1 MKKLFTIGLLLLCQL
16 GAIAQNYTVTAF
28 SNQPGA
34 CRFDMFNSR
43 GTYTF
48 DAKAPEGPTLQIA
61 AGQEATVDVFP
72 VTGFVLDSLVADG
85 TQLTIVSAGY
95 NNGKR
100 GYFTMPDHNVRVM
113 AYLHYAPTL
122 PPNPSESGWDE
133 ETGSLLV
140 NKFTTNSLLG
150 AISTV
155 VYNSATNSYDYAKVK
170 AITVIGTLSRYDWEM
185 LIGNRFP
192 NLTYLDVSRTTGLST
207 TSYDGYDRGYTLTT
221 LLLPATVSTIGYNTF
236 NNFTALRSITCY
248 AATPPKVESNG
259 FSGVPTDAT
268 VYVPAESLPL
278 YMEADV
284 WKDFDLQPI
293 TQGVHKLTVNIP
305 AAQGKTLKDMFLE
318 LTNTQTSQTQRY
330 VLTNQTTYTYNNLI
344 EGTQYNVYIRNA
356 RNDILGTI
364 EAVNIEKEDVQVEF
378 TALKQLRDVALRLT
392 LPDGTP
398 AREGD
403 YTVTWTDALGNHIA
417 QGNTLRKQMEG
428 TKAIAKVKL
437 GETLG
442 TRYQQPADTLITVA
456 QASTV
461 GCQLSNLETVTLSG
475 TVTAKDT
482 EEPIRGANIAVTQ
495 LLNGL
500 YPVTLTTTTDGNGH
514 WTLTAS
520 DAPTEV
526 TAQATGYAPQKTAPD
541 LSKEREVSFALPELV
556 GTTIR
561 LDPYFRPAVRAGE
574 EQVSADDYDGLQDIS
589 YTVFDA
595 TNNRELTN
603 FTVQNGQLVLQDQML
618 AEGTQVRITAT
629 SMKGEFAAATTVCT
643 INADGEAT
651 ATLPLVQLGQLIAT
665 FSQTDNMAVAGM
677 LYDGSGELLG
687 MDYYETPEE
696 GSPQIAFT
704 DLPNGHYTLITM
716 GESRLYNFV
725 NTLAALS
732 EMGLQEGRDYVKS
745 EVSIAAGR
753 IDSLHNQRVPMF
765 DESVFSYT
773 GEGTTFRTNK
783 QQLTI
788 GTLATL
794 QATVGFKPQVQPTD
808 VSLLFDL
815 PDGCQFVDGS
825 VMAGNSLAAY
835 SFSDGR
841 LRVPLAHVG
850 DMVRFCVV
858 PTAEAV
864 YSPTASVSFKMDGQN
879 VVQSLGTAIFT
890 AQALSIEVAG
900 QTPSGIVNVS
910 GTAPAGSKVTV
921 YDGDVLIGETEAD
934 VTGNWQQRCML
945 SNPFNLSEHAVQAV
959 VNTSDG
965 MQLQSETRTVAVVQG
980 ALSPV
985 VTMSFITMGGLQE
998 VTWDFRSEKVSP
1010 TSYVCQ
1016 DTDTREPMG
1025 FDISFMNDE
1034 DQTANDTT
1042 LIKDIVLT
1050 VVLEDNST
1058 LELYPRYN
1066 TKKGCWHAAYN
1077 IETSNMPITVYVE
1090 CMQDDEPK
1098 GDRNLLDQLMSS
1110 VENSMREDQQLARDI
1125 YAFIDDPGEAEH
1137 QKELDELHGLVSA
1150 GTLDHAAVERIDSL
1164 VSIVVGDDVD
1174 DTPYARQAEWDELIS
1189 LLGNDDTDEATMQRI
1204 FELQA
1209 IIDQAA
1215 EEEEA
1220 DDDDTAL
1227 QALTDSIDAHLSDL
1241 QASMLG
1247 MQQLFA
1253 TTDTAQWQR
1262 PDGDMQFAVPT
1273 SDGGCKQ
1280 YNGTRITAIDTRQL
1294 LAEGFTELKMT
1305 DGHSIYYLY
1314 NDSSSCIVDT
1324 KNSMR
1329 YASEVLKGEA
1339 AARALA
1345 SVKPTGLKLF
1355 DPTSDCFKKL
1365 AEANFTHIAK
1375 SIILLYSLGPGSTVY
1390 DKSNTYG
1397 SQVSTHLKDAL
1408 DGLKCMYETAV
1419 KDLKDYAEKFYKEKL
1434 SASEKNYND
1443 VTKTISNENK
1453 NLDAARKELKSKEL
1467 LRDLYAIKRDNTMN
1481 ELVKAVQ
1488 RNDAAAIQR
1497 LSENVADLGL
1507 KAEEYGKEAT
1517 KIAGNIDDLVK
1528 NLGKLGKRKTKLAL
1542 AKTALKLQQKVL
1554 KGKMHPIPK
1563 FLTKNLKQKWVLKL
1577 GEFATKILGT
1587 PVGALLQ
1594 CIPLFFV
1601 TSDIIMDAM
1610 EWDKL
1615 NNYMSTKIPCPG
1627 MPDEAKALQLTIG
1640 LAATE
1645 FFKLSLKQ
1653 WTADVTALL
1662 CDATDL
1668 PGEPQWWFSA
1678 ALDCYSVVISLV
1690 RPWASE
1696 QTQKSLRK
1704 AVDALDCNKKPKP
1717 KPDPKP
1723 TKPTTTTPPTPP
1735 APPASNSLGALHR
1748 WGNQTVLSV
1757 RPVHVMPNLHD
1768 PSGYVYEAVNSNR
1781 LEGVTATC
1789 YHKQT
1794 RMDEWGDLYE
1804 DEVVWNAEP
1813 YRQQNPLITDA
1824 EGRYAWD
1831 VPQGLWQVRYEK
1843 EGYELKRSEWLP
1855 VPPPQLDVNVGMTQL
1870 RQPQV
1875 ESVKACPEGIDIAFD
1890 KYMRPHTL
1898 TTEHIFVTKD
1908 GQNLS
1913 GTIELL
1919 NADSGYE
1926 TPDSV
1931 YASKVRFVPST
1942 PLQNKDK
1949 VKLTIRRTVES
1960 YADLQMEQDYT
1971 QEFEVELRVTKLCV
1985 DSLLN
1990 MADGA
1995 TQAIAIRAL
2004 PAEAAKGKRIS
2015 AKATPSG
2022 AIAISNDML
2031 TLDESGQ
2038 AQLSITAASLGAG
2051 IVTFSLMDD
2060 DELQTQTLVYV
2071 NDSANMVVESPVASR
2086 MSGTE
2091 IYRGAEIKLTC
2102 STAGGTILYTLDGS
2116 CPCEPQSAS
2125 VLTYRGP
2132 IMATEDSLVIRAIA
2146 VAPGMGESDVV
2157 EFRYKVIDNPVGIES
2172 PHNTAGTID
2181 NNTPVM
2187 YFRLDG
2193 SRTARPQQGVNIV
2206 RYANGNVRKM
2216 VVR

>member
-100 GYFTMPDHNVRVM
+100 GYFTMPDHNVSVM

-185 LIGNRFP
+185 LIGSRFP
-192 NLTYLDVSRTTGLST
+192 NLTYLDVSRTAGLST
-207 TSYDGYDRGYTLTT
+207 TSYDSYDRGNTLAT
-221 LLLPATVSTIGYNTF
+221 LLLPATISTIGSRTFYNF
-236 NNFTALRSITCY
+236 ENLRSITCY
-248 AATPPKVESNG
+248 AATPPEVENNA
-259 FSGVPTDAT
+259 FYNVPTDAT

-278 YMEADV
+278 YMEANV
-284 WKDFDLQPI
+284 WKNFDLQPI
-293 TQGVHKLTVNIP
+293 TKGVHKLTVNIP
-305 AAQGKTLKDMFLE
+305 AAQSKALKDMFLE
-318 LTNTQTSQTQRY
+318 LTNAQTSQTQRY
-330 VLTNQTTYTYNNLI
+330 VLTGSSQYTYNNLI
-344 EGTQYNVYIRNA
+344 DDTRYNIYIRNA
-356 RNDILGTI
+356 RGDILGLI
-364 EAVNIEKEDVQVEF
+364 ENVEVKGSDVSVAF
-378 TALKQLRDVALRLT
+378 TEISTPQNLT
-392 LPDGTP
+392 LQLTVPSGTLVG
-398 AREGD
+398 ED
-403 YTVTWTDALGNHIA
+403 QFSITWTDERGNYLA
-417 QGNTLRKQMEG
+417 KGTTLVNQLKG
-428 TKAIAKVKL
+428 TKVKAQIKL
-437 GETLG
+437 GEALG
-442 TRYQQPADTLITVA
+442 TQYRQPADTLV
-456 QASTV
+456 SV
-461 GCQLSNLETVTLSG
+461 GHTSALTISLQPLPQVTLSG
-475 TVTAKDT
+475 IVTAEDT
-482 EEPIRGANIAVTQ
+482 EGPIRGANIAVTQ
-495 LLNGL
+495 QLNGL
-500 YPVTLTTTTDGNGH
+500 YPVTLTTTTAGDGR

-520 DAPTEV
+520 DAPTEIS
-526 TAQATGYAPQKTAPD
+526 AQAIGYAPKKTTTD
-541 LSKEREVSFALPELV
+541 LSKEREVNFVLPELV

-561 LDPYFRPAVRAGE
+561 LAPYFCPAVRTGE
-574 EQVSADDYDGLQDIS
+574 ESVSTDDYEGLQNIC
-589 YTVFDA
+589 YTVFDV

-603 FTVQNGQLVLQDQML
+603 FTVQNSELVLQDQQL
-618 AEGTQVRITAT
+618 APGTQVRITAT
-629 SMKGEFAAATTVCT
+629 SMKGEFAPASITCT
-643 INADGEAT
+643 INADGQAMS
-651 ATLPLVQLGQLIAT
+651 TLPLQQQGQLIAT
-665 FSQTDNMAVAGM
+665 FSESDNTAVAGM
-677 LYDGSGELLG
+677 LYDGRGELLG

-696 GSPQIAFT
+696 GNPVLSFT
-704 DLPNGHYTLITM
+704 NLPDDRYTLVTM
-716 GESRLYNFV
+716 GESTLYNFV
-725 NTLAALS
+725 NTLTALT
-732 EMGLQEGRDYVKS
+732 EMGLQEGYDYVKS

-794 QATVGFKPQVQPTD
+794 QTVVSFKPQVQPTD
-808 VSLLFDL
+808 VSLVFDL

-835 SFSDGR
+835 DYSDGR

-921 YDGDVLIGETEAD
+921 YDDDVLIGETEAD

-959 VNTSDG
+959 VNTPDG

-1025 FDISFMNDE
+1025 FDIDFVDDDGE
-1034 DQTANDTT
+1034 VANDTT
-1042 LIKDIVLT
+1042 IISDVVLY
-1050 VVLEDNST
+1050 VVLEDNSILT
-1058 LELYPRYN
+1058 LYPRFN
-1066 TKKGCWHAAYN
+1066 KKKGCWHAAYN
-1077 IETSNMPITVYVE
+1077 IATTNMPVTVYVE
-1090 CMQDDEPK
+1090 CLQDDDVK
-1098 GDRNLLDQLMSS
+1098 ADRRMMD
-1110 VENSMREDQQLARDI
+1110 DILAEAEAAIQNEKQVMRDI
-1125 YAFIDDPGEAEH
+1125 YALFDEEPILEERPIF
-1137 QKELDELHGLVSA
+1137 DELH
-1150 GTLDHAAVERIDSL
+1150 TLLSVDSLTTEHVERIDSL
-1164 VSIVVGDDVD
+1164 VHLLVGDDVEAE
-1174 DTPYARQAEWDELIS
+1174 PYAKQKEFDELHE
-1189 LLGNDDTDEATMQRI
+1189 LLQNDDTDDATMQRI
-1204 FELQA
+1204 LELLAYIQEDEIEQPA
-1209 IIDQAA
+1209 P
-1215 EEEEA
+1215 
-1220 DDDDTAL
+1220 DTDL
-1227 QALTDSIDAHLSDL
+1227 QALTDSINAWFSVLREDMIAWQELT
-1241 QASMLG
+1241 G
-1247 MQQLFA
+1247 
-1253 TTDTAQWQR
+1253 TTDTTQWQR
-1262 PDGDMQFAVPT
+1262 PEGDMAFEIPFE
-1273 SDGGCKQ
+1273 DGIVKQ
-1280 YNGTRITAIDTRQL
+1280 YEAKQLTGIDREQL
-1294 LAEGFTELKMT
+1294 LADGYTEIKMN
-1305 DGHSIYYLY
+1305 DGTSVFYLFS
-1314 NDSSSCIVDT
+1314 DEKTCFVDT
-1324 KNSMR
+1324 RNKMLYTTKVSK
-1329 YASEVLKGEA
+1329 SQS
-1339 AARALA
+1339 ARARIKDSFTFTGILNKDCWSAFNLGALA
-1345 SVKPTGLKLF
+1345 HITKTEILLGQLTPESTLYDINSTYIPQTCSELNDLCKAIKCVYEDAIKALENYAKNWYSEHILKETNNYNEANKKLPKKLEDLKTSNELLKQEQKIADDLAVKRRKLLDEFVKAQVKGDRDAINAINQKLIALAEPERKSSQGLNAAKNLVLSH
-1355 DPTSDCFKKL
+1355 TNEIESLKKIKIKANNARILLKVQQSDFFKKL
-1365 AEANFTHIAK
+1365 KPF
-1375 SIILLYSLGPGSTVY
+1375 
-1390 DKSNTYG
+1390 
-1397 SQVSTHLKDAL
+1397 
-1408 DGLKCMYETAV
+1408 
-1419 KDLKDYAEKFYKEKL
+1419 
-1434 SASEKNYND
+1434 
-1443 VTKTISNENK
+1443 
-1453 NLDAARKELKSKEL
+1453 
-1467 LRDLYAIKRDNTMN
+1467 
-1481 ELVKAVQ
+1481 
-1488 RNDAAAIQR
+1488 
-1497 LSENVADLGL
+1497 
-1507 KAEEYGKEAT
+1507 
-1517 KIAGNIDDLVK
+1517 
-1528 NLGKLGKRKTKLAL
+1528 KTKLSL
-1542 AKTALKLQQKVL
+1542 AMKT
-1554 KGKMHPIPK
+1554 
-1563 FLTKNLKQKWVLKL
+1563 KWVR
-1577 GEFATKILGT
+1577 KIGDMVAKFVGT
-1587 PVGALLQ
+1587 PLSVVLQ
-1594 CIPLFFV
+1594 GVQIYYV
-1601 TSDIIMDAM
+1601 TLDIINDYN

-1615 NNYMSTKIPCPG
+1615 YDRITKKLPCEG
-1627 MPDEAKALQLTIG
+1627 MRAEAKALQFAVG

-1645 FFKLSLKQ
+1645 FVKTSFSQ
-1653 WTADVTALL
+1653 WKADVIGMSLDL
-1662 CDATDL
+1662 IDVPAT
-1668 PGEPQWWFSA
+1668 PQWFISVGF
-1678 ALDCYSVVISLV
+1678 DIYSTVISLV
-1690 RPWASE
+1690 RPWLSNKTREA
-1696 QTQKSLRK
+1696 LRK
-1704 AVDALDCNKKPKP
+1704 SIDALDCKKKPKP
-1717 KPDPKP
+1717 KEEPKP
-1723 TKPTTTTPPTPP
+1723 TKPINTPPPP
-1735 APPASNSLGALHR
+1735 SEPPSNSLGALHR

-1813 YRQQNPLITDA
+1813 YRQENPLITDA

-1875 ESVKACPEGIDIAFD
+1875 SRVKACTEGIDITFD
-1890 KYMRPHTL
+1890 KYMRPHTV
-1898 TTEHIFVTKD
+1898 TTEQIFMTKG
-1908 GQNLS
+1908 GQNLG

-1919 NADSGYE
+1919 NAESGYE

-1960 YADLQMEQDYT
+1960 YAGLQMEQDYT

-2038 AQLSITAASLGAG
+2038 AQMSITAASLGAG

>member
-1 MKKLFTIGLLLLCQL
+1 MKKLFTIGLLLLCQF

-100 GYFTMPDHNVRVM
+100 GYFTMPDHNVSVM

-133 ETGSLLV
+133 TTGSLLV
-140 NKFTTNSLLG
+140 NNFTTNSLLA
-150 AISTV
+150 AISAV

-170 AITVIGTLSRYDWEM
+170 AITVVGTLSRYDWEM
-185 LIGNRFP
+185 LIGSRFT
-192 NLTYLDVSRTTGLST
+192 NLAYLDVSRTTGLST

-330 VLTNQTTYTYNNLI
+330 VLTGSSQYTYNNLI
-344 EGTQYNVYIRNA
+344 DDTRYNIYIRNA
-356 RNDILGTI
+356 RGDILGLI
-364 EAVNIEKEDVQVEF
+364 ENVEVKGNDVSVAF
-378 TALKQLRDVALRLT
+378 TEISTPQNLT
-392 LPDGTP
+392 LQLTVPSGTP
-398 AREGD
+398 VGED
-403 YTVTWTDALGNHIA
+403 QFSITWTDERGNYLA
-417 QGNTLRKQMEG
+417 KGTTLVNQLKG
-428 TKAIAKVKL
+428 TKVKAQIKL
-437 GETLG
+437 GEALG
-442 TRYQQPADTLITVA
+442 TQYRQPADTLV
-456 QASTV
+456 SV
-461 GCQLSNLETVTLSG
+461 GQTSALTISLQPLPQVTLSG
-475 TVTAKDT
+475 IVTAEDT
-482 EEPIRGANIAVTQ
+482 EGPIRGANIAVTQ
-495 LLNGL
+495 QLNGL
-500 YPVTLTTTTDGNGH
+500 YPVTLTTTTAGDGR

-520 DAPTEV
+520 DAPTEIS
-526 TAQATGYAPQKTAPD
+526 AQAIGYAPKKTTTD
-541 LSKEREVSFALPELV
+541 LSKEREVNFVLPELV

-561 LDPYFRPAVRAGE
+561 LAPYFCPAVRTGE
-574 EQVSADDYDGLQDIS
+574 ESVSTDDYEGLQNIS
-589 YTVFDA
+589 YTVFDV

-603 FTVQNGQLVLQDQML
+603 FTVQNSELVLQDQQL
-618 AEGTQVRITAT
+618 APGTQVRIIAT
-629 SMKGEFAAATTVCT
+629 SMKGEFAPASITCT
-643 INADGEAT
+643 INADGQAMS
-651 ATLPLVQLGQLIAT
+651 TLPLQQQGQLIAT
-665 FSQTDNMAVAGM
+665 FSESDNTAVAGM
-677 LYDGSGELLG
+677 LYDGRGELLG

-696 GSPQIAFT
+696 GNPQIAFT

-858 PTAEAV
+858 PTAEGV
-864 YSPTASVSFKMDGQN
+864 YAPTASVSFKMDGQN

-945 SNPFNLSEHAVQAV
+945 SNPFNLSEHAVLAV

-998 VTWDFRSEKVSP
+998 VTWDFRSETVTP

-1016 DTDTREPMG
+1016 DTDTREPMN

-1419 KDLKDYAEKFYKEKL
+1419 KDLKDYAEKFYNEKL

-1443 VTKTISNENK
+1443 VTKTISNGNK
-1453 NLDAARKELKSKEL
+1453 KLDAARKELKSKEL

-1528 NLGKLGKRKTKLAL
+1528 NLGKLGERKTQLAL
-1542 AKTALKLQQKVL
+1542 EKTALKLQQKVL

-1563 FLTKNLKQKWVLKL
+1563 FLTNTLKQKWVLKL

-1704 AVDALDCNKKPKP
+1704 AVDALDCKKKPKP

-1960 YADLQMEQDYT
+1960 YAGLQMEQDYT

>member
-1 MKKLFTIGLLLLCQL
+1 MKKLFSICLWLLCQL
-16 GAIAQNYTVTAF
+16 AAIAQTTHTVTIGC
-28 SNQPGA
+28 SPTGA
-34 CRFDMFNSR
+34 CRLNL
-43 GTYTF
+43 YTQSVG
-48 DAKAPEGPTLQIA
+48 DASPALQAPVGSEVQAEVYPI
-61 AGQEATVDVFP
+61 
-72 VTGFVLDSLVADG
+72 TGFILDSLVADG
-85 TQLTIVSAGY
+85 STLSTYNTLY
-95 NNGKR
+95 NNGKA
-100 GYFTMPDHNVRVM
+100 GTFTMPDHDVSVM
-113 AYLHYAPTL
+113 AYLHYDPTL

-133 ETGSLLV
+133 TTGSLLV
-140 NKFTTNSLLG
+140 NNFTTNSLLA
-150 AISTV
+150 AISAV

-170 AITVIGTLSRYDWEM
+170 AITVVGTLSRYDWEM
-185 LIGNRFP
+185 LIGSRFT
-192 NLTYLDVSRTTGLST
+192 NLAYLDVSRTTGLST

-248 AATPPKVESNG
+248 AATPPKVENNG

-417 QGNTLRKQMEG
+417 QGNTLHNQMEG

-461 GCQLSNLETVTLSG
+461 SCQLSNLETATLSG

-500 YPVTLTTTTDGNGH
+500 YPVTLTTTTDDKGH

-541 LSKEREVSFALPELV
+541 LSKEKEVSFALPELV

-595 TNNRELTN
+595 TNNRELTS

-629 SMKGEFAAATTVCT
+629 SLKGEFAAATTVCT

-945 SNPFNLSEHAVQAV
+945 SNPFNLSEHAVLAV

-1137 QKELDELHGLVSA
+1137 QKELDELHGLVST

-1220 DDDDTAL
+1220 DDDTAL

-1453 NLDAARKELKSKEL
+1453 KLDAARKELKSKEI

-1563 FLTKNLKQKWVLKL
+1563 FLTKTLKQKWVLKL

-1735 APPASNSLGALHR
+1735 TPPASNSLGALHR

-1768 PSGYVYEAVNSNR
+1768 PSGYVYEAVGSNR

-1898 TTEHIFVTKD
+1898 TTEQIFVTKG
-1908 GQNLS
+1908 GQHLG

-1931 YASKVRFVPST
+1931 YASRLRFVPAA
-1942 PLQNKDK
+1942 PLLPGEK
-1949 VKLTIRRTVES
+1949 VQLIIRRSVES
-1960 YADLQMEQDYT
+1960 YAGLQMEQDYT
-1971 QEFEVELRVTKLCV
+1971 QEFPVEPRVTLLQA

-1990 MADGA
+1990 MADGSQK
-1995 TQAIAIRAL
+1995 TIAISAL
-2004 PAEAAKGKRIS
+2004 PAEAAKGKKVSIS
-2015 AKATPSG
+2015 TTGGNIVTADSREF
-2022 AIAISNDML
+2022 
-2031 TLDESGQ
+2031 TLDENGQ
-2038 AQLSITAASLGAG
+2038 ALLTLTAQSLGSSV
-2051 IVTFSLMDD
+2051 VTF
-2060 DELQTQTLVYV
+2060 TLADADALRAQLLVVV
-2071 NDSANMVVESPVASR
+2071 NDSANMVTDAPTASR

-2091 IYRGAEIKLTC
+2091 VYRGAEIRLT
-2102 STAGGTILYTLDGS
+2102 SHTAGATILYTLDGT
-2116 CPCEPQSAS
+2116 CPCDAQSAS

-2132 IMATEDSLVIRAIA
+2132 IVATGNELVIRAMA
-2146 VAPGMGESDVV
+2146 VAKGMAESETV
-2157 EFRYKVIDNPVGIES
+2157 EFRYKVIDNVVGIEVV
-2172 PHNTAGTID
+2172 PTGEGTRNGKATIF
-2181 NNTPVM
+2181 
-2187 YFRLDG
+2187 YRLDG
-2193 SRTARPQQGVNIV
+2193 RQTAKPQRGLNIV
-2206 RYANGNVRKM
+2206 READGSVHK
-2216 VVR
+2216 VVVH

>member
-1 MKKLFTIGLLLLCQL
+1 MKKLFTIGLLLLCQF

-100 GYFTMPDHNVRVM
+100 GYFTMPDHNVSVM

-133 ETGSLLV
+133 TTGSLLV
-140 NKFTTNSLLG
+140 NNFTTNSLLA
-150 AISTV
+150 AISAV

-170 AITVIGTLSRYDWEM
+170 AITVVGTLSRYDWEM
-185 LIGNRFP
+185 LIGSRFT
-192 NLTYLDVSRTTGLST
+192 NLAYLDVSRTTGLST

-248 AATPPKVESNG
+248 AATPPKVENNA
-259 FSGVPTDAT
+259 FYNVPTDAT

-330 VLTNQTTYTYNNLI
+330 VLTGSSQYTYNNLI
-344 EGTQYNVYIRNA
+344 DDTRYNIYIRNA
-356 RNDILGTI
+356 RGDILGLI
-364 EAVNIEKEDVQVEF
+364 ENVEVKGSDLSVAF
-378 TALKQLRDVALRLT
+378 TEISTPQNLT
-392 LPDGTP
+392 LQLTVPSGTP
-398 AREGD
+398 VGED
-403 YTVTWTDALGNHIA
+403 QFSITWTDERGNYLA
-417 QGNTLRKQMEG
+417 KGTTLVNQLKG
-428 TKAIAKVKL
+428 TKVKAQIKL
-437 GETLG
+437 GEALG
-442 TRYQQPADTLITVA
+442 TQYRQPADTLV
-456 QASTV
+456 SV
-461 GCQLSNLETVTLSG
+461 GQTSALTISLQPLPQVTLSG
-475 TVTAKDT
+475 IVTAEDT
-482 EEPIRGANIAVTQ
+482 EGPIRGANIAVTQ
-495 LLNGL
+495 QLNGL
-500 YPVTLTTTTDGNGH
+500 YPVTLTTTTAGDGR

-520 DAPTEV
+520 DAPTEIS
-526 TAQATGYAPQKTAPD
+526 AQAIGYAPKKTTTD
-541 LSKEREVSFALPELV
+541 LSKEREVNFVLPELV

-561 LDPYFRPAVRAGE
+561 LAPYFCPAVRTGE
-574 EQVSADDYDGLQDIS
+574 ESVSTDDYEGLQNIS
-589 YTVFDA
+589 YTVFDV

-603 FTVQNGQLVLQDQML
+603 FTVQNSELVLQDQQL
-618 AEGTQVRITAT
+618 APGTQVRITAT
-629 SMKGEFAAATTVCT
+629 SMKGEFAPASITCT
-643 INADGEAT
+643 INADGQAMS
-651 ATLPLVQLGQLIAT
+651 TLPLQQQGQLIAT
-665 FSQTDNMAVAGM
+665 FSESDNTAVAGM
-677 LYDGSGELLG
+677 LYDGRGELLG

-696 GSPQIAFT
+696 GNPVLSFT
-704 DLPNGHYTLITM
+704 NLPDDRYTLVTM
-716 GESRLYNFV
+716 GESTLYNFV
-725 NTLAALS
+725 NTLTALT
-732 EMGLQEGRDYVKS
+732 EMGLQEGYDYVKS
-745 EVSIAAGR
+745 EVNIAAGR
-753 IDSLHNQRVPMF
+753 IDSLHIQKVPMF
-765 DESVFSYT
+765 EESVFSYT
-773 GEGTTFRTNK
+773 DESTSFRTNK
-783 QQLTI
+783 QQLTV

-794 QATVGFKPQVQPTD
+794 QATVSFKPQVQPAD
-808 VSLLFDL
+808 VRLLFDM

-835 SFSDGR
+835 SFSNGR
-841 LRVPLAHVG
+841 LSVPLAKAG
-850 DMVRFCVV
+850 DLVRFCVV

-864 YSPTASVSFKMDGQN
+864 YTPTASVSFTSGGKQIL
-879 VVQSLGTAIFT
+879 QSLGTAIFT
-890 AQALSIEVAG
+890 AQALSIEVPE

-921 YDGDVLIGETEAD
+921 YDDDVLIGETEAD
-934 VTGNWQQRCML
+934 VTGSWQQRCML
-945 SNPFNLSEHAVQAV
+945 SNPFNLSEHTVFAA
-959 VNTSDG
+959 VNTTDG

-980 ALSPV
+980 TLSPV
-985 VTMSFITMGGLQE
+985 VTMSFIAVGSQQV
-998 VTWDFRSEKVSP
+998 VTWDFRSEKLTP

-1034 DQTANDTT
+1034 GQTANDTT

-1090 CMQDDEPK
+1090 CMQDDK
-1098 GDRNLLDQLMSS
+1098 LKADRRMMDNMLAE
-1110 VENSMREDQQLARDI
+1110 VEAAIQSDKQTMRDI
-1125 YAFIDDPGEAEH
+1125 YALFDDANVLEEQPVF
-1137 QKELDELHGLVSA
+1137 DELHTLLSA
-1150 GTLDHAAVERIDSL
+1150 DSIDSESMARIDILVNSL
-1164 VSIVVGDDVD
+1164 LEDEDGGVETI
-1174 DTPYARQAEWDELIS
+1174 PYPKQKEADELHE
-1189 LLGNDDTDEATMQRI
+1189 LLQNDDISDATMQRI
-1204 FELQA
+1204 FELLAYLQ
-1209 IIDQAA
+1209 
-1215 EEEEA
+1215 
-1220 DDDDTAL
+1220 DDAPLPETCNTDL
-1227 QALTDSIDAHLSDL
+1227 QALTDSINAWFGVLRDDVLAWQELT
-1241 QASMLG
+1241 
-1247 MQQLFA
+1247 A
-1253 TTDTAQWQR
+1253 TTDTTQWKR
-1262 PDGDMQFAVPT
+1262 PEGDMAFDIPLE
-1273 SDGGCKQ
+1273 SGGVKK
-1280 YNGTRITAIDTRQL
+1280 YSTKKLSHINREQL
-1294 LAEGFTELKMT
+1294 LADGYTEQKLN
-1305 DGHSIYYLY
+1305 DGTSLFYLFS
-1314 NDSSSCIVDT
+1314 DRKTCFVDT
-1324 KNSMR
+1324 RNGMQYTTETVKRDMTKARAKGTTTFTGILNKDCWSSFKIGAIGHITKTEILLSMLSPESTIYDVNSTYIPQTCSLLGDLNKAIKCVYEDAIKNLED
-1329 YASEVLKGEA
+1329 YAKKYFKEHTDKADEEIKKASNNVQEKKQKVEA
-1339 AARALA
+1339 A
-1345 SVKPTGLKLF
+1345 
-1355 DPTSDCFKKL
+1355 
-1365 AEANFTHIAK
+1365 
-1375 SIILLYSLGPGSTVY
+1375 
-1390 DKSNTYG
+1390 
-1397 SQVSTHLKDAL
+1397 
-1408 DGLKCMYETAV
+1408 
-1419 KDLKDYAEKFYKEKL
+1419 KDLLKREEERSKDLAK
-1434 SASEKNYND
+1434 
-1443 VTKTISNENK
+1443 
-1453 NLDAARKELKSKEL
+1453 
-1467 LRDLYAIKRDNTMN
+1467 
-1481 ELVKAVQ
+1481 
-1488 RNDAAAIQR
+1488 
-1497 LSENVADLGL
+1497 
-1507 KAEEYGKEAT
+1507 
-1517 KIAGNIDDLVK
+1517 
-1528 NLGKLGKRKTKLAL
+1528 KRKTLLDELTKAAERNDQLEVRRINKALNEFAKPAQINAQSLNDARKALRQELAGL
-1542 AKTALKLQQKVL
+1542 EELKALSKMAKNGKKVL
-1554 KGKMHPIPK
+1554 KIQNAEFTKKLKPIYK
-1563 FLTKNLKQKWVLKL
+1563 TVSIVMRQKWV
-1577 GEFATKILGT
+1577 AKIVELTAKFVGS
-1587 PVGALLQ
+1587 PIGALLQ
-1594 CIPLFFV
+1594 IPPLIYV
-1601 TSDIIMDAM
+1601 SIDIAKDLQ
-1610 EWDKL
+1610 EWHELYQRISKKL
-1615 NNYMSTKIPCPG
+1615 PCEG
-1627 MPDEAKALQLTIG
+1627 MPEEAKQLHFMVG
-1640 LAATE
+1640 RSATE
-1645 FFKLSLKQ
+1645 FVKMSFSQWKADVIGLSLDFL
-1653 WTADVTALL
+1653 DVP
-1662 CDATDL
+1662 AT
-1668 PGEPQWWFSA
+1668 PQWYISVGC
-1678 ALDCYSVVISLV
+1678 DVYSTITSLV
-1690 RPWASE
+1690 RPWASNKTRE
-1696 QTQKSLRK
+1696 HLRK
-1704 AVDALDCNKKPKP
+1704 AIDALDCKKKPKP

-1735 APPASNSLGALHR
+1735 SPPASNSLGAWHR

-1757 RPVHVMPNLHD
+1757 RPIHVLPNNPLYD